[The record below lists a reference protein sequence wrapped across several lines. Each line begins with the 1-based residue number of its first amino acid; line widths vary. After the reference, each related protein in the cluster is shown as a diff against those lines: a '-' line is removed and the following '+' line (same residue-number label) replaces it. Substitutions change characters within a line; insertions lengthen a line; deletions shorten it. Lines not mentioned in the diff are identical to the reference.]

1 MTGRSIWLLMAWAV
15 LQGAVGT
22 ADAQDSQVL
31 RTVVAPAETL
41 HVEIR
46 GHGYPVVIVPGIWSS
61 AFAFRKVVP
70 DLVAGGLKVILIEP
84 LGVAS
89 SSHPRHADYSLTAQ
103 ARRVGAVLD
112 SLGVHDAIFVGQAL
126 STSMVLR
133 LGTMEPLLIRGLVSL
148 EGTADEV
155 SATPGLRRGLAIGS
169 WIFRII
175 PSQRLIRHQ
184 VKKNLENVSGDKA
197 WITPEVVAEYTAS
210 FSVSISATF
219 AAYRAMAASTES
231 FAIRP
236 RLRSLAF
243 PVDLLL
249 GMADHYGGPS
259 AEEIA
264 ALQEHMAALT
274 ISRVPR
280 SGHLL
285 QEERPDQVV
294 AAIFRMHRMIAA
306 ARD

>member
-1 MTGRSIWLLMAWAV
+1 MWALLAAV
-15 LQGAVGT
+15 PAG
-22 ADAQDSQVL
+22 ADAQDSQVR

-41 HVEIR
+41 HVETR

-61 AFAFRKVVP
+61 AFAFRKVIP
-70 DLVAGGLKVILIEP
+70 DLV
-84 LGVAS
+84 
-89 SSHPRHADYSLTAQ
+89 
-103 ARRVGAVLD
+103 
-112 SLGVHDAIFVGQAL
+112 
-126 STSMVLR
+126 TSMVLR
-133 LGTMEPLLIRGLVSL
+133 LATLQPLVIRGLVSL
-148 EGTADEV
+148 EGSADEV

-169 WIFRII
+169 WIFRLI

-184 VKKNLENVSGDKA
+184 VKKNLENVSGDRT

-231 FAIRP
+231 FLIRP
-236 RLRSLAF
+236 RLRSLTF
-243 PVDLLL
+243 PVDLML

-259 AEEIA
+259 ADEIA
-264 ALQEHMAALT
+264 PLQEHLT
-274 ISRVPR
+274 GLMITRVPR
-280 SGHLL
+280 AGHLL

-306 ARD
+306 PRD